1 MTNPRVP
8 GRPGPTL
15 ADPVSGGMSGPVR
28 DAERI
33 GGHLSRVRGLSTLL
47 DSAIR
52 IPGTRFRVGLDPILG
67 LIPGIGDLTAG
78 AMGAY
83 VLAVAAQA
91 GVPRTVLVRMLAN
104 LGLDA
109 LFGSVPLLGDL
120 FDATYKAN
128 NRNVALLEQA
138 LARPAET
145 KRASKGFL
153 ALLLVLLLL
162 LVVGGITVA
171 VLLLRAL
178 LGGLG
183 ALG

>member
-1 MTNPRVP
+1 MTTPRAP
-8 GRPGPTL
+8 GRGRPTL
-15 ADPVSGGMSGPVR
+15 AEPQPALSGPVR

-52 IPGTRFRVGLDPILG
+52 IPGTNFRIGLDPIIG
-67 LIPGIGDLTAG
+67 LVPGVGDLATG
-78 AMGAY
+78 AMGIY
-83 VLAVAAQA
+83 VLTVAAQA
-91 GVPRTVLVRMLAN
+91 GVSRTVLVRMLAN

-109 LFGSVPLLGDL
+109 LVGGVPLLGDL
-120 FDATYKAN
+120 FDASFKAN
-128 NRNVALLEQA
+128 NRNVALLESA
-138 LARPAET
+138 LARPVET

-153 ALLLVLLLL
+153 ALLIALLL
-162 LVVGGITVA
+162 LVVVGGITLA

-178 LGGLG
+178 LAGLG